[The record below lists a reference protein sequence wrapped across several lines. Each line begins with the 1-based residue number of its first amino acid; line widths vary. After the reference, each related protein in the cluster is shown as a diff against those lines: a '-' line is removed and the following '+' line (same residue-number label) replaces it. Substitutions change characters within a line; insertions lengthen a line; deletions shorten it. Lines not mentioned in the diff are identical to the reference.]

1 MRLPGLVFRVGLT
14 DVTQQGKDS
23 SFPQATA
30 ENRRDAVS
38 VEHHTALTGPPASS
52 ASQIDGCWA
61 PGSWLEATGAVV
73 LAGIAP
79 GSVSEAAVYG

>member
-1 MRLPGLVFRVGLT
+1 M
-14 DVTQQGKDS
+14 
-23 SFPQATA
+23 
-30 ENRRDAVS
+30 
-38 VEHHTALTGPPASS
+38 EHHTALTGPPASS